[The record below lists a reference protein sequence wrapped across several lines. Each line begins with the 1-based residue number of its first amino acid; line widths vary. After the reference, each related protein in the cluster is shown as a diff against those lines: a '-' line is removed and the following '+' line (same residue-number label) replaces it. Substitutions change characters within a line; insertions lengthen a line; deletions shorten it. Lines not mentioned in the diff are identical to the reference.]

1 MHIISDQDINEIV
14 KTENKI
20 SVIIRYF
27 VVSINNLTDWWLEDP
42 KNQYFKAAEQAIE
55 QSLFSNLLELKL
67 KLKVTAAMLA
77 VINSQLLKNLDL
89 RT

>member
-55 QSLFSNLLELKL
+55 Q
-67 KLKVTAAMLA
+67 
-77 VINSQLLKNLDL
+77 
-89 RT
+89 